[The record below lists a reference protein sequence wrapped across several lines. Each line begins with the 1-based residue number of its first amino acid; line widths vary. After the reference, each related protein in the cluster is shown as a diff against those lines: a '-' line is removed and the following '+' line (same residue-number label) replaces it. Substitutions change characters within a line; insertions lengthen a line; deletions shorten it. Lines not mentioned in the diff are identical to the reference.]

1 MEEEEP
7 SLPEVTNYQEKN
19 RCESEIVSV
28 VSVGGAGACP
38 GKRREEEAGGVGLAS

>member
-19 RCESEIVSV
+19 LCVSQRYCHEHPR
-28 VSVGGAGACP
+28 AGACP
-38 GKRREEEAGGVGLAS
+38 GERKGEEACGVGLAS